1 MALTNT
7 PKRRWFRA
15 GAFLF
20 SLSPAIVLANL
31 IARYSV
37 NLPVMDDWPI
47 GWFLFK
53 SLNGDFS
60 FAHLLAQANESRPVF
75 PRLLFLSLAYVAG
88 WDVRYQMALTLLFA
102 LLISYNL
109 YRLCS
114 ITVPGNRS
122 HRLILIFFVNLLVFS
137 PIQYQNWFWGIQ
149 TIVFIPI
156 FCLSTALLV
165 SYTSCSAATKTLSAI
180 VLSTISTFSYAN
192 GMICWVLIPP
202 ALFFQ
207 RRESTVKS
215 TWWRLIYS
223 VAMIFNV
230 LLYFSNYQKPL
241 YHPLLDYALSHLCQ
255 AFSYFFSFLG
265 SPLFHF
271 FNISNPFFSKIVGM
285 ITSGIFLV
293 FVASISPQFQKNE
306 SRQTYLPWF
315 CIAIYS
321 FTAAILT
328 TIGRSGFGVFQSLD
342 SRYISFSIY
351 LPVSLIFIGSILYH
365 GLINRRP
372 EMQAKI
378 SVPLKISSILFI
390 GFYLVSTFHS
400 LQIIKERHQIKIEGR
415 SYLSLIKVMP
425 RNPLAY
431 LVYPDIQWLRIA
443 APLMQEKGLLKIPL
457 LENRD
462 LDLIQKG
469 TPRCEGPCGRLEGIH
484 KISKND
490 YEAYGWA
497 FLPDNIEPA
506 HAIFL
511 AFKNTRGHHIL
522 FECAA
527 GRFKGHLTYR
537 GPFGDSWK
545 CARGAWKVPFS
556 TTGLPPCGADISAW
570 AFDAISGKVYPL
582 DRVMKIIPQSN
593 DLS

>member
-230 LLYFSNYQKPL
+230 LLYFSNYQKPP

-255 AFSYFFSFLG
+255 AFSYFG
-265 SPLFHF
+265 SSRECVQGFWKRQLSHAVVQVPD
-271 FNISNPFFSKIVGM
+271 IVLC
-285 ITSGIFLV
+285 S
-293 FVASISPQFQKNE
+293 SE
-306 SRQTYLPWF
+306 S
-315 CIAIYS
+315 
-321 FTAAILT
+321 
-328 TIGRSGFGVFQSLD
+328 
-342 SRYISFSIY
+342 
-351 LPVSLIFIGSILYH
+351 
-365 GLINRRP
+365 
-372 EMQAKI
+372 
-378 SVPLKISSILFI
+378 I
-390 GFYLVSTFHS
+390 GFMADDLGLVVEPFDGA
-400 LQIIKERHQIKIEGR
+400 IVDRHPEVVHQVALVAAQHPGELAHGR
-415 SYLSLIKVMP
+415 Y
-425 RNPLAY
+425 RLA
-431 LVYPDIQWLRIA
+431 
-443 APLMQEKGLLKIPL
+443 
-457 LENRD
+457 
-462 LDLIQKG
+462 
-469 TPRCEGPCGRLEGIH
+469 H
-484 KISKND
+484 
-490 YEAYGWA
+490 
-497 FLPDNIEPA
+497 PA
-506 HAIFL
+506 
-511 AFKNTRGHHIL
+511 
-522 FECAA
+522 
-527 GRFKGHLTYR
+527 
-537 GPFGDSWK
+537 
-545 CARGAWKVPFS
+545 
-556 TTGLPPCGADISAW
+556 
-570 AFDAISGKVYPL
+570 
-582 DRVMKIIPQSN
+582 
-593 DLS
+593 